1 MNLYSQSL
9 FLVHYVFRPSG
20 PDHILNKTGYKLS
33 NGNVEM
39 SERLKS
45 CCAGCRR
52 LACGWRHR
60 GSQRPR
66 RVLLWMTSE
75 QGEQIWISWT
85 KSVFLLLLSLALP
98 SCLRWRH
105 SSPQTLR
112 PCTSAPSTRRWP
124 VRCWRRW
131 RWSKWWG
138 RGWSWCRVTDTQGS
152 NVVMMNGDD

>member
-20 PDHILNKTGYKLS
+20 PDQILNKTGYMLS
-33 NGNVEM
+33 NGSVEM

-75 QGEQIWISWT
+75 QGEQIWIKLNQVCFS
-85 KSVFLLLLSLALP
+85 SFFLHSLSPAA
-98 SCLRWRH
+98 WGEGIH
-105 SSPQTLR
+105 HLR
-112 PCTSAPSTRRWP
+112 PWDLVRARRLQEGDQLD
-124 VRCWRRW
+124 V
-131 RWSKWWG
+131 
-138 RGWSWCRVTDTQGS
+138 DD
-152 NVVMMNGDD
+152 GDDDRNDEEEDDHDVGSLILKAAM